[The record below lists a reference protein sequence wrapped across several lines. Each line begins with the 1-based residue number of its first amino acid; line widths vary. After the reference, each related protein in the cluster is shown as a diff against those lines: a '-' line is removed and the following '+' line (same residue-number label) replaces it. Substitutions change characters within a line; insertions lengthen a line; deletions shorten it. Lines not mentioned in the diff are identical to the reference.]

1 MTPVCYNY
9 FEIDSMNDKFYC
21 SYLSIK
27 KYNPF
32 KFDLEN
38 DEIDLDDNLQKLSLL
53 LNNCESYSVKKF
65 NNIYKDKYFMKN
77 SMLFQNI
84 DGNKSNFDTLVIEL
98 QRFKLN
104 FSVIALAETNV
115 GPEMSIM
122 YELDNYKSF

>member
-1 MTPVCYNY
+1 
-9 FEIDSMNDKFYC
+9 MNDKFYCNDC

-53 LNNCESYSVKKF
+53 LNNCKSYSVKKF
-65 NNIYKDKYFMKN
+65 NNIYKDKFPMKN

-98 QRFKLN
+98 WRFKLN

-115 GPEMSIM
+115 GPEMSSM
-122 YELDNYKSF
+122 YLWTR